1 MKVSDFPLHYKT
13 ITEVAE
19 LIRSRKVSPV
29 EVTGK
34 ILNRIEE
41 LDGRYNTYATLM
53 ADQAMG

>member
-1 MKVSDFPLHYKT
+1 MSDFPLHYKT